1 MLLVLLVLLERF
13 AQGAPEFLF
22 VGGNNGIDTFL
33 VDGKKYTKASSLSQT
48 GGTSWIALHPTHRY
62 LYAASKENV
71 DYNGRK
77 SGQVVAYSIHEETG
91 VLTQLNKKP
100 SGDIKGPAS
109 FLFNKLGFLV
119 VANYV
124 GSAVDT
130 AYGVSVLRVNQ
141 DGSLGDLTDVAQL
154 TGKSIVANRQKGP
167 HAHDIAIRSGQNFQ
181 QYVFVPDLGSDV
193 IWQFEL
199 TPQGKLKP
207 GPKTT
212 VPAGSGPRHMKFH
225 PSLNVAYVLT
235 ELNARLLRYTFKPAT
250 GTLEYV
256 ADYAILP
263 KEAPYTQY
271 KASAAEL
278 QISEDGKRLF
288 ASVRS
293 VGKIGMFA
301 IDEAGALRFE
311 GALTNLGRPRFFD
324 ISPDQTQLYV
334 CNQDGLTNNVR
345 VFNVD
350 GKAFTEDEDVT
361 QMDVVGARTLVF
373 DFEAKSETSQATTV
387 ASTDNGKG
395 SSTVSDTGVTTVA
408 MSGTSTGSVETTVS
422 SSSSEVTTTTANPST
437 PVAASVAF
445 SLRSLS
451 LLRTMGVI
459 LCFQYAVVS
468 TICI

>member
-1 MLLVLLVLLERF
+1 M
-13 AQGAPEFLF
+13 
-22 VGGNNGIDTFL
+22 
-33 VDGKKYTKASSLSQT
+33 
-48 GGTSWIALHPTHRY
+48 
-62 LYAASKENV
+62 
-71 DYNGRK
+71 
-77 SGQVVAYSIHEETG
+77 
-91 VLTQLNKKP
+91 
-100 SGDIKGPAS
+100 
-109 FLFNKLGFLV
+109 
-119 VANYV
+119 
-124 GSAVDT
+124 
-130 AYGVSVLRVNQ
+130 
-141 DGSLGDLTDVAQL
+141 
-154 TGKSIVANRQKGP
+154 
-167 HAHDIAIRSGQNFQ
+167 
-181 QYVFVPDLGSDV
+181 
-193 IWQFEL
+193 
-199 TPQGKLKP
+199 
-207 GPKTT
+207 
-212 VPAGSGPRHMKFH
+212 
-225 PSLNVAYVLT
+225 
-235 ELNARLLRYTFKPAT
+235 
-250 GTLEYV
+250 

-263 KEAPYTQY
+263 KEAPYTPHN
-271 KASAAEL
+271 AFAAEL
-278 QISEDGKRLF
+278 QISADGKRLF

-373 DFEAKSETSQATTV
+373 DFEAKSETSHATTV